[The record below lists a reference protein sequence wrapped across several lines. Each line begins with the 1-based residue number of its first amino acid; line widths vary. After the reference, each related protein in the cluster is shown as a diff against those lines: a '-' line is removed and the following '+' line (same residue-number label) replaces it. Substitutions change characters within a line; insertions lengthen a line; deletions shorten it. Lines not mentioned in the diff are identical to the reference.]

1 MNQIFRPAL
10 LFLIGVIA
18 LPFCAVSQSPLPSIA
33 WQEQVL
39 DDGIIWKHAHT
50 EALFNGWQ
58 NLNILEVNPK
68 KHRFGLA
75 YVTDTL
81 LPTSLLAAQ
90 AGALA
95 AVNAGFFNMS
105 EGGSVTLLKVNGQVV
120 NNTQEKLIS
129 EKSEILKG
137 ALVLGPG
144 KKVRVEAAGPDN
156 RYQSKKYPAVLLTG
170 PLLLTNGLPVEL
182 AKRPFNDN
190 RHPRTCACVTGDKK
204 VLLLTADGRSNQ
216 AFGLA
221 LPELTALLQKL
232 GCKEAVNL
240 DGGGSTT
247 MWIKGMPDNGVV
259 NMPSDNKK
267 FDHFGERK
275 VANAVLVY

>member
-170 PLLLTNGLPVEL
+170 PLLLTNGLPV
-182 AKRPFNDN
+182 
-190 RHPRTCACVTGDKK
+190 
-204 VLLLTADGRSNQ
+204 
-216 AFGLA
+216 
-221 LPELTALLQKL
+221 
-232 GCKEAVNL
+232 
-240 DGGGSTT
+240 
-247 MWIKGMPDNGVV
+247 
-259 NMPSDNKK
+259 
-267 FDHFGERK
+267 
-275 VANAVLVY
+275 

>member
-1 MNQIFRPAL
+1 MAN
-10 LFLIGVIA
+10 
-18 LPFCAVSQSPLPSIA
+18 
-33 WQEQVL
+33 
-39 DDGIIWKHAHT
+39 
-50 EALFNGWQ
+50 
-58 NLNILEVNPK
+58 
-68 KHRFGLA
+68 
-75 YVTDTL
+75 
-81 LPTSLLAAQ
+81 
-90 AGALA
+90 
-95 AVNAGFFNMS
+95 
-105 EGGSVTLLKVNGQVV
+105 
-120 NNTQEKLIS
+120 
-129 EKSEILKG
+129 
-137 ALVLGPG
+137 
-144 KKVRVEAAGPDN
+144 
-156 RYQSKKYPAVLLTG
+156 
-170 PLLLTNGLPVEL
+170 
-182 AKRPFNDN
+182 RPFNDN

-216 AFGLA
+216 AFGLS

>member
-1 MNQIFRPAL
+1 MNQVIRL
-10 LFLIGVIA
+10 CLIFLIGVFT
-18 LPFCAVSQSPLPSIA
+18 LPFSSFSQSPLPSIP
-33 WQEQVL
+33 WEQKVL
-39 DDGIIWKHAHT
+39 GDGITWKHAHT

-58 NLNILEVNPK
+58 NLNVLEINPK

-81 LPTSLLAAQ
+81 LPTSEMATQ
-90 AGALA
+90 AGAIA

-105 EGGSVTLLKVNGQVV
+105 EGGSVTLLKVNGQFI
-120 NNTQEKLIS
+120 NKTQEKLIA

-144 KKVRVEAAGPDN
+144 KKIRVEAAGPDSV
-156 RYQSKKYPAVLLTG
+156 YQGKKYSSVLLTG
-170 PLLLTNGLPVEL
+170 PLLLTDGLPVAL
-182 AKRPFNDN
+182 AQRPFNDN
-190 RHPRTCACVTGDKK
+190 RHPRTCACITSDKK

-216 AFGLA
+216 AFGLS
-221 LPELTALLQKL
+221 LPELTALLQSI
-232 GCKEAVNL
+232 GCRDAVNL

-275 VANAVLVY
+275 VANAVLVF